1 MPLSYYIFPSELF
14 VVKTDKEPSEEHLV
28 FHFK

>member
-1 MPLSYYIFPSELF
+1 MPLSYIFPSELS

-28 FHFK
+28 FRFK